1 MANVGLVSQAGEAHI
16 APMLNIVSVLIG
28 LFALLL
34 LIPSFL
40 PLLGWGNWFVLPIA
54 AVGAGLGA
62 MSRGT
67 AGRNLCLVV
76 LVVAVLRL
84 MLGGGII

>member
-1 MANVGLVSQAGEAHI
+1 
-16 APMLNIVSVLIG
+16 MLNVVSVLIG

-34 LIPSFL
+34 LIPSIVPF
-40 PLLGWGNWFVLPIA
+40 LGWGNWFVLPIA
-54 AVGAGLGA
+54 ALGAGVGA

-67 AGRNLCLVV
+67 AGRDLCLVI

-84 MLGGGII
+84 ILGGGII